1 MLLLPSMVLTGELA
15 CECSE
20 FRSEPPPLLLLLLLL
35 EADGDRRNEVRRLWR
50 EKRAVMAWKREVC
63 IFGSVVWLIGRV
75 LWCVC
80 VLIKIVL
87 AVGLSRPRRND

>member
-1 MLLLPSMVLTGELA
+1 MLPPWTVLTGELA

-20 FRSEPPPLLLLLLLL
+20 FRSEPPLLLLLLL
-35 EADGDRRNEVRRLWR
+35 EADEDRRNEVRRLWR